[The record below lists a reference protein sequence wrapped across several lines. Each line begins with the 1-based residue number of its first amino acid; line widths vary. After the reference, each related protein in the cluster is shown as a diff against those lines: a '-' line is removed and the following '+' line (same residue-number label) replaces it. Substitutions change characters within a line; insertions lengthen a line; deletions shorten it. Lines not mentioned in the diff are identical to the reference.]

1 MSLKNARVIA
11 WGFPGSFPGHFRLGV
26 KLNEGVKLSGR
37 RGLIHLRL
45 LPSLGAHICGV
56 ILSQ

>member
-26 KLNEGVKLSGR
+26 KLNEGVKLWGEEASSIPGSSPAW
-37 RGLIHLRL
+37 GLTFVV
-45 LPSLGAHICGV
+45 S
-56 ILSQ
+56 S

>member
-26 KLNEGVKLSGR
+26 ELSVGVKLSGR

-45 LPSLGAHICGV
+45 LPGLGLMFV
-56 ILSQ
+56 VSS